1 MKTYKVIKTVTSEFT
16 VCAESEDDAIAQ
28 AENETPQYEEEV
40 EFEAID
46 ITVNA
51 EGEEE

>member
-1 MKTYKVIKTVTSEFT
+1 MRTYKVIKTVTTEFT
-16 VCAESEDDAIAQ
+16 IYAESEDEAIQQ
-28 AENETPQYEEEV
+28 AENETPQCEEQI

-46 ITVNA
+46 ITVDA

>member
-1 MKTYKVIKTVTSEFT
+1 MRTYKVIKTVTTEFT
-16 VCAESEDDAIAQ
+16 IHAESEDEAIVQ
-28 AENETPQYEEEV
+28 AENETPDYEEQT

-46 ITVNA
+46 ITVNE